1 MSPVT
6 HRQRILTALRGEPV
20 DRLPWVPRLDLWYNA
35 HRYCGTL
42 PPAWREASLLDITRE
57 LGIGFHAVIPNFLD
71 TPDPD
76 EACDRAIGLDHV
88 KNQPYVLRF
97 RRTRRI
103 VAREGD
109 RTRVTYRLPT
119 GELSAVLR
127 YDEGM
132 RRAGITLLH
141 VEEPV
146 VKSLDD
152 YRLLAALFED
162 LVVEPDPSHYRAH
175 RAQIGEAGVAV
186 ALGTVAASPVH
197 HLLKEVVP
205 YDRLYFDLYDH
216 PDVIADTAQA
226 MQPYFDQ
233 VVAACARSE
242 AEVVLVGANYDLMV
256 TPPPFFE
263 QHIAPWLQ
271 RAADELHNVGK
282 LLLTHTD
289 GENLQLNHFYVEC
302 GVDVAD
308 SVCPAPMTR
317 LTLGDYRRD
326 FGLRPT
332 IWGGLCSVAVLPESM
347 SEREFEAHVDAAI
360 TAVGDGRGIVFS
372 LADTT
377 PPGASLERI
386 RRIGEKLAA
395 APRAPASCQG

>member
-1 MSPVT
+1 MT
-6 HRQRILTALRGEPV
+6 HRERILKALRAEPV
-20 DRLPWVPRLDLWYNA
+20 DCLPWVPRLDLWYNA

-42 PPAWREASLLDITRE
+42 PEQWREASLLDIVAD
-57 LGIGFHAVIPNFLD
+57 LGVGFHAIIPNFLD
-71 TPDPD
+71 TDDPD

-88 KNQPYVLRF
+88 KNQPYRLRF
-97 RRTRRI
+97 RQTQRI
-103 VAREGD
+103 VERDGD
-109 RTRVTYRLPT
+109 RTRVIYKLPQ

-127 YDEGM
+127 YDEAM

-146 VKSLDD
+146 IKSVDD
-152 YRLLAALFED
+152 YPVFAALFED
-162 LVVEPDPSHYRAH
+162 LVVEPDQSRYLEH

-186 ALGTVAASPVH
+186 AFAAAAASPAH

-216 PDVIADTAQA
+216 PDVIADMVKAIEPHLQ
-226 MQPYFDQ
+226 Q
-233 VVAACARSE
+233 VVAACVQSE
-242 AEVVLVGANYDLMV
+242 AEVVLCGANYDLMV

-263 QHIAPWLQ
+263 QHIAPWLKQ
-271 RAADELHNVGK
+271 TADTLHAAGK

-289 GENLQLNHFYVEC
+289 GENLQLNHFFVEC

-317 LTLGDYRRD
+317 LTLADYRRD
-326 FGLRPT
+326 FGTRPA
-332 IWGGLCSVAVLPESM
+332 IWGGLCAVCVLPESM
-347 SEREFEAHVDAAI
+347 TEEQFETHVDEAI
-360 TAVGDGRGIVFS
+360 AAVGDGRGIVFS

-386 RRIGEKLAA
+386 RRIGEKLAGGFA
-395 APRAPASCQG
+395 TPCS

>member
-1 MSPVT
+1 MT
-6 HRQRILTALRGEPV
+6 HRERILKALRAEPV

-42 PPAWREASLLDITRE
+42 PEPWREASLLDITAD
-57 LGIGFHAVIPNFLD
+57 LGVGYHAVIPDFLD
-71 TPDPD
+71 TEHPD
-76 EACDRAIGLDHV
+76 ETCDRALGLDHV
-88 KNQPYVLRF
+88 RNQPYRLRF

-103 VAREGD
+103 VEHRGD
-109 RTRVTYRLPT
+109 RTRVVYKLPQ
-119 GELSAVLR
+119 GELAAVLR
-127 YDEGM
+127 YDEAM

-146 VKSLDD
+146 VKSVDD
-152 YRLLAALFED
+152 YPLLVALFED
-162 LVVEPDPSHYRAH
+162 LVVEPDQSRYLAH

-186 ALGTVAASPVH
+186 ALANVAASPVH

-205 YDRLYFDLYDH
+205 YDRLYFDLHDH
-216 PDVIADTAQA
+216 PGVIADTARAIEPVLQ
-226 MQPYFDQ
+226 Q

-242 AEVVLVGANYDLMV
+242 AEVVLCGANYDLMV

-263 QHIAPWLQ
+263 QHIAPWLKQ
-271 RAADELHNVGK
+271 TADTLHEAGK

-289 GENLQLNHFYVEC
+289 GENLQLNHFYKEC

-308 SVCPAPMTR
+308 SVCPAPMTQ
-317 LTLGDYRRD
+317 LSLADYRRD
-326 FGLRPT
+326 FGTRPA
-332 IWGGLCSVAVLPESM
+332 IWGGLCAVCVLPESM
-347 SEREFEAHVDAAI
+347 TEAQFEAHVDEARA
-360 TAVGDGRGIVFS
+360 AVGDGQGIVFS

-395 APRAPASCQG
+395 GPRG